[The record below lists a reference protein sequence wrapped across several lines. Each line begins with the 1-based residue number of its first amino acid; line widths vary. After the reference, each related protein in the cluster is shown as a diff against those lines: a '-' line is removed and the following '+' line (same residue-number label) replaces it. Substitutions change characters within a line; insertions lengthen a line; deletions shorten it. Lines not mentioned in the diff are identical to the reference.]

1 MKYLSLSFLCFILT
15 SIIYCQDYYVDD
27 NGSDSNPGS
36 ESLPFK
42 TINKAVEFVE
52 AGGTIYVMDGIYSDQ
67 SAGVPIVS
75 FYEDSSQQDSAGNNY
90 VYSNGN
96 NLNNPHVVTINKSG
110 NEIDGY
116 ITLKNYPNHNPKII
130 FNGQGGIKLGPNAN
144 YIIVEGFEVEGPSQS
159 ITYNQAIMNR
169 RNRITLKESINQNNN
184 NYSYFSGKGIWGG
197 YDDHHH
203 IIIKNNI
210 VHDTPGSGIRF
221 NDSDHVTIENNTVY
235 NTTWWTSSA
244 SSAIVFA
251 ETISTSEE
259 DNTDEIKMIIRGN
272 TVYNNWNRIPFYM
285 SSFPDNAQPPSGN
298 YGNASYSTILDGQ
311 GLYVTRSDPNYNGTF
326 LFENNLCV
334 NNGKN
339 GINFDRS
346 NGSSAII
353 RNNTI
358 YFNGAHDLVQDISVS
373 VEGNPRHGGQKVA
386 GIKANFVKNVTVV
399 NNIVETR
406 YNNYSALELFNVEG
420 SRFVNNN
427 IFVKGSISWGE
438 NNPSNM
444 IDVSP
449 EFVNPTELSDD
460 ASVMSDWET
469 YMDNVDFSLQST
481 SPAINAG
488 MPEYSPQI
496 DILGNSRPILPE
508 NIQSSSSFETSFDGW
523 AKWSN
528 DDSNNDILL
537 SQQESKYGNKSL
549 KVVGRT
555 KNWHS
560 SKFDLSNLVVDKNY
574 TIYLWVKNTQPTGT
588 AQLTVRETVGANVSY
603 NNITNPIEINNNE
616 WTLLSADYT
625 HTQND
630 DSFLYVKG
638 PPVVDG
644 AGVDYF
650 IDNFSLVSQG
660 SPEVDF
666 SSVGNIVDIGAYEYI
681 EPSLSIDEWGNEM
694 KSHHDVTLFP
704 NPVLNELHLI
714 NLDLQSKIKIVDI
727 TGRKFDVKAIQ
738 NQKQQGIKVDL
749 SHLKSGTYFI
759 QILSEKGTAKS
770 FKIIKQ

>member
-358 YFNGAHDLVQDISVS
+358 YFNGAHDLVQDISAS

-528 DDSNNDILL
+528 DVSNNDILL

-644 AGVDYF
+644 AGVDYY

>member
-221 NDSDHVTIENNTVY
+221 NDSDHITIENNTVY

-358 YFNGAHDLVQDISVS
+358 YFNGAHDLVQDISAS

-438 NNPSNM
+438 
-444 IDVSP
+444 
-449 EFVNPTELSDD
+449 T
-460 ASVMSDWET
+460 
-469 YMDNVDFSLQST
+469 
-481 SPAINAG
+481 
-488 MPEYSPQI
+488 
-496 DILGNSRPILPE
+496 ILRI
-508 NIQSSSSFETSFDGW
+508 
-523 AKWSN
+523 
-528 DDSNNDILL
+528 
-537 SQQESKYGNKSL
+537 
-549 KVVGRT
+549 
-555 KNWHS
+555 
-560 SKFDLSNLVVDKNY
+560 
-574 TIYLWVKNTQPTGT
+574 
-588 AQLTVRETVGANVSY
+588 
-603 NNITNPIEINNNE
+603 
-616 WTLLSADYT
+616 
-625 HTQND
+625 
-630 DSFLYVKG
+630 
-638 PPVVDG
+638 
-644 AGVDYF
+644 
-650 IDNFSLVSQG
+650 
-660 SPEVDF
+660 
-666 SSVGNIVDIGAYEYI
+666 
-681 EPSLSIDEWGNEM
+681 
-694 KSHHDVTLFP
+694 
-704 NPVLNELHLI
+704 
-714 NLDLQSKIKIVDI
+714 
-727 TGRKFDVKAIQ
+727 
-738 NQKQQGIKVDL
+738 
-749 SHLKSGTYFI
+749 
-759 QILSEKGTAKS
+759 
-770 FKIIKQ
+770 